1 MKKSCINRNKDEY
14 YTPAILV
21 EPILEYAKGK
31 TVWCPFDTEKS
42 EFVRL
47 LKANGS
53 EVIWSHLA
61 DGKDFFQYEPEEEY
75 DCIISNPPF
84 SRKIE
89 VFERLYDLGKPF
101 AMLMNIECL
110 NYQVVGNMFYNHDSD
125 LQLLIVDKKVS
136 FDGKTA
142 MFNSSYFCKDML
154 PQPLVFK
161 HLEHNNSGKHFCP
174 STMYQDK
181 KYIERAIASTE
192 QAVA

>member
-1 MKKSCINRNKDEY
+1 
-14 YTPAILV
+14 
-21 EPILEYAKGK
+21 
-31 TVWCPFDTEKS
+31 
-42 EFVRL
+42 L
-47 LKANGS
+47 LKANGC

-61 DGKDFFQYEPEEEY
+61 DGKDFFQYEPEKEY

-136 FDGKTA
+136 YDGKMA
-142 MFNSSYFCKDML
+142 MFNSSYFCKEML
-154 PQPLVFK
+154 PQSLVFK

-181 KYIERAIASTE
+181 EYIERAIASTE